1 MSHDPE
7 GPRYNASANCQKS
20 DEESLVPKLMT
31 EATAIVNLGDLLDQ
45 LGGIAPDRVRFHPP
59 PGRAKEKHVV
69 EIHDRENR
77 LCELVDGVLVEKIR
91 AARESLL
98 ASVLIESLGPFAND
112 RDLGVVL
119 APDGMLRLRPRLVR
133 IPDVSFISW
142 DKIPGGEFPDE
153 PIPDLV
159 PDLAVE
165 VLSEGNTKRE
175 MERKLGE
182 YFQAGVRLVW
192 LIDPKSRTVD
202 VYTSPTE
209 FRRFRNGQTL
219 DGGSVLPGF
228 KLPLRQFFART
239 TRRKAK

>member
-1 MSHDPE
+1 M
-7 GPRYNASANCQKS
+7 
-20 DEESLVPKLMT
+20 PKLLDPPT
-31 EATAIVNLGDLLDQ
+31 TIVSLRDLLDG
-45 LGGIAPDRVRFHPP
+45 LGGVAPDRVRFHPP
-59 PGRAKEKHVV
+59 PGTAKEKHVI

-77 LCELVDGVLVEKIR
+77 LCELVDGVLVEKVMG
-91 AARESLL
+91 AKESLL
-98 ASVLIESLGPFAND
+98 AIELARSIGNYLEPVELGIVLGA
-112 RDLGVVL
+112 
-119 APDGMLRLRPRLVR
+119 DGMLRLMPRLVR

-142 DKIPGGEFPDE
+142 ERIGSDQFPDE

-175 MERKLGE
+175 MERKLHE
-182 YFQAGVRLVW
+182 YFEAGVRLVW
-192 LIDPKSRTVD
+192 FIDPKSRTVD
-202 VYTSPTE
+202 AYTSPSE
-209 FRRFRNGQTL
+209 FRRYRNGQTL